1 MSLFGT
7 IIKGAFGGFASGG
20 VSGAITG
27 ALGGAL
33 GDDTNIA
40 RSLSGQVGCTI
51 TQANAN
57 QARAL
62 ISRGIDPCTGQPKTV
77 SQTAFDTGVP
87 DRSVL
92 FPLPGIAPGSQPIPV
107 FETGP
112 GGTPVAVNGQSSG
125 ALEFTRTG
133 LIRNVIVN
141 GRRVSRKNAAALIRK
156 QGIEIG
162 ACALGLSLTQAAQVV
177 LQQSSRPRR
186 RRGITGRQI
195 TEARRV
201 MNTINT
207 FGKALGCTTRRAP
220 ARRKAACR
228 S

>member
-1 MSLFGT
+1 MSLIGT
-7 IIKGAFGGFASGG
+7 VLKGAFGGFASGG

-27 ALGGAL
+27 GLGGL
-33 GDDTNIA
+33 FGGGGDVNIA
-40 RSLSGQVGCTI
+40 NDLSRQVGCTI
-51 TQANAN
+51 AQSDAD

-62 ISRGIDPCTGQPKTV
+62 IARGIDPCTGQAKTV
-77 SQTAFDTGVP
+77 AATTFDTGVP
-87 DRSVL
+87 DRVDL
-92 FPLPGIAPGSQPIPV
+92 FPTIVPGSQPIPV
-107 FETGP
+107 FEAGP
-112 GGTPVAVNGQSSG
+112 GGTPVPVNGTSG

-162 ACALGLSLTQAAQVV
+162 ARALGLTLQQAAQVV
-177 LQQSSRPRR
+177 VQQSSRPRR

-201 MNTINT
+201 MNTINS

-220 ARRKAACR
+220 ARRKSTCR
-228 S
+228 

>member
-1 MSLFGT
+1 MSSVLCCS
-7 IIKGAFGGFASGG
+7 APPVSALS
-20 VSGAITG
+20 SGAV
-27 ALGGAL
+27 GG
-33 GDDTNIA
+33 GQNIA
-40 RSLSGQVGCTI
+40 NDLSQQVGCTI
-51 TQANAN
+51 AQSNADE
-57 QARAL
+57 ARAL
-62 ISRGIDPCTGQPKTV
+62 IARGIDPCTGQAKTPL
-77 SQTAFDTGVP
+77 QTTFDTGVP

-92 FPLPGIAPGSQPIPV
+92 FPTIVPGSQPIPV
-107 FETGP
+107 FEAGP
-112 GGTPVAVNGQSSG
+112 GGVPVPTNGTTAG

-156 QGIEIG
+156 QGIDIG
-162 ACALGLSLTQAAQVV
+162 ARALGLSLQQAAQVV

-201 MNTINT
+201 MNTINS

-220 ARRKAACR
+220 ARRKSTCR
-228 S
+228 

>member
-1 MSLFGT
+1 MSFFGT
-7 IIKGAFGGFASGG
+7 ILKGAIGGFASGG
-20 VSGAITG
+20 VGGAITG
-27 ALGGAL
+27 ALGGAI
-33 GDDTNIA
+33 GGGTNIA
-40 RSLSGQVGCTI
+40 RDLSAQVGCTI
-51 TQANAN
+51 TQANAT

-62 ISRGIDPCTGQPKTV
+62 IAKGVDPCTGQPV
-77 SQTAFDTGVP
+77 QQFDTGIGP
-87 DRSVL
+87 GGISGGL
-92 FPLPGIAPGSQPIPV
+92 NQISFPQPVGQPIPV
-107 FETGP
+107 FEAGP
-112 GGTPVAVNGQSSG
+112 GGTPVPVNGTTG

-162 ACALGLSLTQAAQVV
+162 ARALGLNLTQAAQVV

>member
-62 ISRGIDPCTGQPKTV
+62 IARGIDPCTGQQKTV

-92 FPLPGIAPGSQPIPV
+92 FPTIVPGSSPIPV

-112 GGTPVAVNGQSSG
+112 GGTPVPVNGQSSG

-162 ACALGLSLTQAAQVV
+162 ARALGLSLTQAAQVV